1 LAAPLRLSTAPRSHI
16 AALAL
21 CFPLTLCEE
30 YSPMFGLGAGEIFLV
45 FVIGLVV
52 FGPEKIPEIARWL
65 GKTSADLRR
74 MSDTVRRE
82 FYNGIYVPPPEP
94 SAQETRATSL
104 VVSSEKGGNSDSSE
118 SGTTAETS
126 VETNKPEKESSVSTE
141 SKEVLL

>member
-1 LAAPLRLSTAPRSHI
+1 
-16 AALAL
+16 
-21 CFPLTLCEE
+21 
-30 YSPMFGLGAGEIFLV
+30 MFGLGAGEIFLV

-94 SAQETRATSL
+94 SANETRATSL
-104 VVSSEKGGNSDSSE
+104 VASSGKGGDSDTSK
-118 SGTTAETS
+118 SGTTAESS
-126 VETNKPEKESSVSTE
+126 VETSDPEKEISVSTE
-141 SKEVLL
+141 SNEAPQ

>member
-1 LAAPLRLSTAPRSHI
+1 
-16 AALAL
+16 
-21 CFPLTLCEE
+21 
-30 YSPMFGLGAGEIFLV
+30 MFGLGAGEIFLI

-104 VVSSEKGGNSDSSE
+104 VASSEKGDKNDTLE
-118 SGTTAETS
+118 SCTITESS
-126 VETNKPEKESSVSTE
+126 VETKKPEKDSLVSTE
-141 SKEVLL
+141 FNEVLQ

>member
-1 LAAPLRLSTAPRSHI
+1 
-16 AALAL
+16 
-21 CFPLTLCEE
+21 
-30 YSPMFGLGAGEIFLV
+30 MFGLGAGEIFLV

-94 SAQETRATSL
+94 SAQENRATSL
-104 VVSSEKGGNSDSSE
+104 IASSEKGGNGDSSE
-118 SGTTAETS
+118 SGTIPETTAEST
-126 VETNKPEKESSVSTE
+126 ETTNKPEKSGSFTTE
-141 SKEVLL
+141 SREVLQ